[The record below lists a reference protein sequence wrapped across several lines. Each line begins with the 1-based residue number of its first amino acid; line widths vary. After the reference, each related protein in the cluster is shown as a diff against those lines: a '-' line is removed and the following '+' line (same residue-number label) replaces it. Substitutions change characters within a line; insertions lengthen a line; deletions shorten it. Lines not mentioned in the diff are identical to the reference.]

1 MNEISIIEWI
11 PIVFAVVAVIVAVV
25 LNVIMEKRIS
35 KHEKRVT
42 DFLKNKKL

>member
-42 DFLKNKKL
+42 DFLENKKL

>member
-1 MNEISIIEWI
+1 MNEISIIEWLH
-11 PIVFAVVAVIVAVV
+11 IVFAVVAVIVAVV

-35 KHEKRVT
+35 KHEKRVD